1 MKITYKKF
9 QLLLLLKSVFPDKV
23 GFRFSVKTAFC
34 GFGWLV
40 VLQKMVARRAEKGQ
54 SRARKIRL
62 STSWVGFSLKL
73 WFFTDK
79 TYVWIP
85 TDLFFLSWGSKY
97 IDLVLLVSLR
107 RAVVFFFFF
116 LLYSPILFRPG
127 FPVGFKSHG
136 APCSETLSVHNQR
149 ENCGLISNLT
159 YISVCSVRIF

>member
-9 QLLLLLKSVFPDKV
+9 QLLLLLRSVFPDKV

-73 WFFTDK
+73 WFFIDK
-79 TYVWIP
+79 TDVWIP

-107 RAVVFFFFF
+107 RAVVCLLFFFCLIPPYYLDQDSLLDLNPMVLHVQRL
-116 LLYSPILFRPG
+116 LLYAI
-127 FPVGFKSHG
+127 
-136 APCSETLSVHNQR
+136 R
-149 ENCGLISNLT
+149 EKT
-159 YISVCSVRIF
+159 VD